1 MNQVDNTGMSITYK
15 FLGQSV
21 LNGYLA
27 LIVLLLLF
35 CDYFYDYSHHR
46 ITSMPL
52 FLFAVTV
59 TMSNDYVQNFITSFG
74 NLLLRAISAYI
85 SMTDKSTVKPA
96 YSLTIIQDCT
106 FSPIYLLSLFFV
118 WNL

>member
-1 MNQVDNTGMSITYK
+1 MSITYE
-15 FLGQSV
+15 FLGQLV

-27 LIVLLLLF
+27 LIFLLLLF
-35 CDYFYDYSHHR
+35 FDYSYDYSHHC

-59 TMSNDYVQNFITSFG
+59 TMYNDYVQNFTMSFG
-74 NLLLRAISAYI
+74 NLLLQANSAYV
-85 SMTDKSTVKPA
+85 SMTDKSTITPA
-96 YSLTIIQDCT
+96 CPLTIIQDCT
-106 FSPIYLLSLFFV
+106 FSPIYLLSLPFV